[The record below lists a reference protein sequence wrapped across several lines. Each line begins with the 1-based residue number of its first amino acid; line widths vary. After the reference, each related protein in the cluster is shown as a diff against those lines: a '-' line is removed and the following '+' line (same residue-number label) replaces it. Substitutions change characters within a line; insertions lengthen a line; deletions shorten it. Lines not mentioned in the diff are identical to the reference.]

1 MIVITFL
8 FNDAGLV
15 EGKKVKKTINKELDE
30 RSARLLLPT
39 GGQTPNPLVIPP
51 PKRSKNKTT
60 NDGRRENFHPI
71 GNSAATAFQASKPHN
86 RNTQR
91 NRTGIR
97 NFTSRSA
104 GFRIYVIAERFDSK
118 INKEKRESK

>member
-15 EGKKVKKTINKELDE
+15 EGKGGQKIIINKELDE

-71 GNSAATAFQASKPHN
+71 GNSAATAFQASNH
-86 RNTQR
+86 T
-91 NRTGIR
+91 TE
-97 NFTSRSA
+97 THSA
-104 GFRIYVIAERFDSK
+104 TERG
-118 INKEKRESK
+118 

>member
-51 PKRSKNKTT
+51 PKR
-60 NDGRRENFHPI
+60 
-71 GNSAATAFQASKPHN
+71 
-86 RNTQR
+86 
-91 NRTGIR
+91 
-97 NFTSRSA
+97 
-104 GFRIYVIAERFDSK
+104 
-118 INKEKRESK
+118 

>member
-15 EGKKVKKTINKELDE
+15 EGKGGQKIIINKELDE

-51 PKRSKNKTT
+51 PKRIKKQSNQ
-60 NDGRRENFHPI
+60 RR
-71 GNSAATAFQASKPHN
+71 S
-86 RNTQR
+86 
-91 NRTGIR
+91 TGEL
-97 NFTSRSA
+97 SS
-104 GFRIYVIAERFDSK
+104 YW
-118 INKEKRESK
+118 

>member
-60 NDGRRENFHPI
+60 NDGRTFVLLVTRLLQH
-71 GNSAATAFQASKPHN
+71 SKPANHTTETHSATERGYKFHFQIGRLPHL
-86 RNTQR
+86 RNP
-91 NRTGIR
+91 GEI
-97 NFTSRSA
+97 
-104 GFRIYVIAERFDSK
+104 
-118 INKEKRESK
+118 